1 MVSLLLFF
9 GVNDA
14 YAETKLTASDA
25 AADDR
30 FGNSVSVH
38 DDLVAVGTRYN
49 DDNGSNSGSAYV
61 YEKVNGVWT
70 ETKLTASDAA
80 AGDQFGHSVSVYDD
94 LVAVGA
100 HFNDD
105 NGSNSGSAY
114 VYEKVN
120 GVWTETKLT
129 ASDAAANDWFGH
141 SVSVHD
147 DLVAVGTRYN
157 DDNGSNSGSAYV
169 YEKVNGVWTETKL
182 TASDAAANDWFGH
195 SVSVHDDL
203 VAVGAIYNDDGGTNS
218 GSAYVYEKVNGVW
231 TETKLT
237 ASDAAAG
244 DQFGFSVSVYDD
256 LVAVSAVLNDDGGY
270 NSGSAYVYEKVN
282 GVWTETKLTASDAAA
297 NDWFGHSVSVHDDL
311 VAVGAIYNDDGGT
324 NSGSAYVYEKVNGV
338 WTETKLTASD
348 AAAGDQFG
356 FSVSV
361 YDDLVA
367 VSAVLNDDGGY
378 NSGSAYVYEKV
389 NGVWTETKL
398 TASDAA
404 AGDQFGH
411 SVSVYDDLVAV
422 GTRYNDDNGSN
433 SGSAYVYEKVNG
445 VWTETKLTASD
456 AAANDWFGY
465 SVSVYDDLVAVGA
478 IYNDDN
484 GSNSGSAY
492 VYGTIPP
499 TITIAGYNPQY
510 ITIGSGYTEL
520 GAITNDGS
528 TVAINSSSFVDSIGS
543 YSIYYDSSNA
553 FGNAVQK
560 IRNVTVYSTGNFTIG
575 NLSISEINPLR
586 ISPISFDRK
595 DIEHENQDINNSVL
609 ITIEYP
615 ASFDLDCN
623 VKNKFAHT
631 NQNYTDI
638 TGQTISTYTKQATFS
653 FTNFSN
659 EVITMYCY
667 DSITGEGSTYVIANN
682 DFPML
687 ELFDNF
693 RGGTFGT
700 SGKIG
705 ELDFITVII
714 IIVSMIGF
722 NRKNPVVGVIINAMV
737 IGAAVFLQIIQF
749 ETVMISAIATVVMF
763 VIFAGRNKS

>member
-14 YAETKLTASDA
+14 YAGPFIQTKLTASDA
-25 AADDR
+25 AAGDW

-38 DDLVAVGTRYN
+38 DDLVAVGARYN

-80 AGDQFGHSVSVYDD
+80 AGDWFGNSVSVHDD

-100 HFNDD
+100 IYNDD

-129 ASDAAANDWFGH
+129 ASDAAAGDWFGN

-147 DLVAVGTRYN
+147 DLVAVGAIYNDDNGSNSGSAYVYEKVNGVWTETKLTASDAAAGDWFGNSVSVYDDLVAVGARYN

-182 TASDAAANDWFGH
+182 TASDAAADDHFG
-195 SVSVHDDL
+195 
-203 VAVGAIYNDDGGTNS
+203 N
-218 GSAYVYEKVNGVW
+218 
-231 TETKLT
+231 
-237 ASDAAAG
+237 
-244 DQFGFSVSVYDD
+244 
-256 LVAVSAVLNDDGGY
+256 
-270 NSGSAYVYEKVN
+270 
-282 GVWTETKLTASDAAA
+282 
-297 NDWFGHSVSVHDDL
+297 
-311 VAVGAIYNDDGGT
+311 
-324 NSGSAYVYEKVNGV
+324 
-338 WTETKLTASD
+338 
-348 AAAGDQFG
+348 
-356 FSVSV
+356 
-361 YDDLVA
+361 
-367 VSAVLNDDGGY
+367 
-378 NSGSAYVYEKV
+378 
-389 NGVWTETKL
+389 
-398 TASDAA
+398 
-404 AGDQFGH
+404 

-422 GTRYNDDNGSN
+422 GAFFNDDNGSN

-456 AAANDWFGY
+456 AAAGDWFGN
-465 SVSVYDDLVAVGA
+465 SVSVHDDLVAVGA

-492 VYGTIPP
+492 VYEKVNGVWTETKLTASDAIADDHFGNSVSVYDDLVAVGAFFNDDNGSNSGSAYVHETIPP
-499 TITIAGYNPQY
+499 TITLTGYNPQY
-510 ITIGSGYTEL
+510 ITLGSGYTEL
-520 GAITNDGS
+520 GATANDGS
-528 TVAINSSSFVDSIGS
+528 TVTIDSSSFVDSIGS
-543 YSIYYDSSNA
+543 YSIYYDSSNVYGNA
-553 FGNAVQK
+553 IQKIRTVIVVGPPIITIAGYNPQYITVGSGYTELGATANDGSTVTIDSSSFVDSIGSYSIYYDSSNVYGNAVQK
-560 IRNVTVYSTGNFTIG
+560 IRNVTVYSTGNFTTG
-575 NLSISEINPLR
+575 NLSISEVNPLR

-705 ELDFITVII
+705 ELDFITLMI

>member
-25 AADDR
+25 AAGDR
-30 FGNSVSVH
+30 FGNSVSVYDDLVAVGAVYNDDNGSASGSAYVYEKVNGVWAETKLTASDAAADDYFGYSVSVH
-38 DDLVAVGTRYN
+38 DDLVAVGAIFNDDNGSASGSAYVYEKVNGVWAETKLTASDAAAGDWFGTSVSVYDGLVAVGAIYN
-49 DDNGSNSGSAYV
+49 DDNGTNSGSAYV
-61 YEKVNGVWT
+61 YEKVNGVWA

-80 AGDQFGHSVSVYDD
+80 ADDRFGNSVSVYDDLVVVGAIFNDDNGFNSGSAYVYEKVNGVWAETKLTASDAAANDRFGRSVSVHDDLVVVGAVYNDDNGLSSGSAYVYEKVNGVWAETKLTASDAVAGDRFGNSVSVYDD

-100 HFNDD
+100 AFNDD

-129 ASDAAANDWFGH
+129 ASDAAADDWFGN
-141 SVSVHD
+141 SVSVYD
-147 DLVAVGTRYN
+147 G
-157 DDNGSNSGSAYV
+157 
-169 YEKVNGVWTETKL
+169 
-182 TASDAAANDWFGH
+182 
-195 SVSVHDDL
+195 L
-203 VAVGAIYNDDGGTNS
+203 VAVGA
-218 GSAYVYEKVNGVW
+218 A
-231 TETKLT
+231 
-237 ASDAAAG
+237 
-244 DQFGFSVSVYDD
+244 F
-256 LVAVSAVLNDDGGY
+256 
-270 NSGSAYVYEKVN
+270 
-282 GVWTETKLTASDAAA
+282 
-297 NDWFGHSVSVHDDL
+297 
-311 VAVGAIYNDDGGT
+311 
-324 NSGSAYVYEKVNGV
+324 
-338 WTETKLTASD
+338 
-348 AAAGDQFG
+348 
-356 FSVSV
+356 
-361 YDDLVA
+361 
-367 VSAVLNDDGGY
+367 
-378 NSGSAYVYEKV
+378 
-389 NGVWTETKL
+389 
-398 TASDAA
+398 
-404 AGDQFGH
+404 
-411 SVSVYDDLVAV
+411 
-422 GTRYNDDNGSN
+422 
-433 SGSAYVYEKVNG
+433 
-445 VWTETKLTASD
+445 
-456 AAANDWFGY
+456 
-465 SVSVYDDLVAVGA
+465 
-478 IYNDDN
+478 NDDN

-492 VYGTIPP
+492 VYGSRALI
-499 TITIAGYNPQY
+499 ITLTGYNPQY
-510 ITIGSGYTEL
+510 VILGSGYTEL
-520 GAITNDGS
+520 GATANDGS

-553 FGNAVQK
+553 FGNAAQK
-560 IRNVTVYSTGNFTIG
+560 IRNVTVYSTGNFTTG

-705 ELDFITVII
+705 ELDFITLII

>member
-1 MVSLLLFF
+1 MKILLFFVPYLPVVFVLVSLLLFF

-25 AADDR
+25 AVNDHFGFSVSVHDDLVAVGAHYNDDGGFNSGSAYVYEKVNGVWTETKLTASDAAAYDY

-38 DDLVAVGTRYN
+38 DDLVAVGAVLN
-49 DDNGSNSGSAYV
+49 DDGGFNSGSAYVYEKVNGVWTETKLTASDAAAYDYFGNSVSVHDDLVAVGAVLNDDGGSNSGSAYV

-80 AGDQFGHSVSVYDD
+80 VNDHFGFSVSVHDD

-100 HFNDD
+100 HYNDD
-105 NGSNSGSAY
+105 GGSASGSAY

-129 ASDAAANDWFGH
+129 ASDAAADDYFG
-141 SVSVHD
+141 
-147 DLVAVGTRYN
+147 N
-157 DDNGSNSGSAYV
+157 
-169 YEKVNGVWTETKL
+169 
-182 TASDAAANDWFGH
+182 

-203 VAVGAIYNDDGGTNS
+203 VAVGAHYNDDGGSAS
-218 GSAYVYEKVNGVW
+218 GSAYVYE
-231 TETKLT
+231 
-237 ASDAAAG
+237 
-244 DQFGFSVSVYDD
+244 
-256 LVAVSAVLNDDGGY
+256 
-270 NSGSAYVYEKVN
+270 
-282 GVWTETKLTASDAAA
+282 
-297 NDWFGHSVSVHDDL
+297 
-311 VAVGAIYNDDGGT
+311 
-324 NSGSAYVYEKVNGV
+324 
-338 WTETKLTASD
+338 
-348 AAAGDQFG
+348 
-356 FSVSV
+356 
-361 YDDLVA
+361 
-367 VSAVLNDDGGY
+367 
-378 NSGSAYVYEKV
+378 
-389 NGVWTETKL
+389 
-398 TASDAA
+398 
-404 AGDQFGH
+404 
-411 SVSVYDDLVAV
+411 
-422 GTRYNDDNGSN
+422 
-433 SGSAYVYEKVNG
+433 
-445 VWTETKLTASD
+445 
-456 AAANDWFGY
+456 
-465 SVSVYDDLVAVGA
+465 
-478 IYNDDN
+478 
-484 GSNSGSAY
+484 
-492 VYGTIPP
+492 TIPP
-499 TITIAGYNPQY
+499 TITLTGYNPQY
-510 ITIGSGYTEL
+510 IILGSGYTEL

-528 TVAINSSSFVDSIGS
+528 TVTINSSSFVDSIGS

-553 FGNAVQK
+553 YDNAVQK
-560 IRNVTVYSTGNFTIG
+560 IRTVIVYSTGNFTVG

-659 EVITMYCY
+659 EVIIMYCY

-687 ELFDNF
+687 EVFDNF

>member
-1 MVSLLLFF
+1 MKILLFFVPYLPVVFVLVSLLLFF

-14 YAETKLTASDA
+14 YAGPFIQTKLTASDAAAGDHFGNSVSVHDDLVAVGARFNDDNGSASGSAYVYEKVNGVWTETKLTASDAAAGDYFGNSVSVHDDLVAVGAHFNDDNGSASGSAYVYEKVNGVWTETKLTASDA
-25 AADDR
+25 AADDYFGFSVSVHDDLVAVGARFNDDNGSASGSAYVYEKVNGVWTETKLTASDAAANDWFGNSVSVHDDLVAVGARYNDDGGSASGSAYVYEKVNGVWTETKLTASDAAAGDHFGNSVSVHDDLVAVGARFNDDNGSASGSAYVYEKVNGVWTETKLTASDAAANDR

-38 DDLVAVGTRYN
+38 DDLVAVGAFLN

-80 AGDQFGHSVSVYDD
+80 AD
-94 LVAVGA
+94 
-100 HFNDD
+100 
-105 NGSNSGSAY
+105 
-114 VYEKVN
+114 
-120 GVWTETKLT
+120 
-129 ASDAAANDWFGH
+129 DWFGF

-147 DLVAVGTRYN
+147 DLVAVGAFYN

-169 YEKVNGVWTETKL
+169 HE
-182 TASDAAANDWFGH
+182 
-195 SVSVHDDL
+195 
-203 VAVGAIYNDDGGTNS
+203 
-218 GSAYVYEKVNGVW
+218 
-231 TETKLT
+231 
-237 ASDAAAG
+237 
-244 DQFGFSVSVYDD
+244 
-256 LVAVSAVLNDDGGY
+256 
-270 NSGSAYVYEKVN
+270 
-282 GVWTETKLTASDAAA
+282 
-297 NDWFGHSVSVHDDL
+297 
-311 VAVGAIYNDDGGT
+311 
-324 NSGSAYVYEKVNGV
+324 
-338 WTETKLTASD
+338 
-348 AAAGDQFG
+348 
-356 FSVSV
+356 
-361 YDDLVA
+361 
-367 VSAVLNDDGGY
+367 
-378 NSGSAYVYEKV
+378 
-389 NGVWTETKL
+389 
-398 TASDAA
+398 
-404 AGDQFGH
+404 
-411 SVSVYDDLVAV
+411 
-422 GTRYNDDNGSN
+422 
-433 SGSAYVYEKVNG
+433 
-445 VWTETKLTASD
+445 
-456 AAANDWFGY
+456 
-465 SVSVYDDLVAVGA
+465 
-478 IYNDDN
+478 
-484 GSNSGSAY
+484 
-492 VYGTIPP
+492 TIPP

-510 ITIGSGYTEL
+510 ITLGSGYTEL
-520 GAITNDGS
+520 GATANDGS
-528 TVAINSSSFVDSIGS
+528 TVTIDSSSFVDSIGSYSIYYDSSNVYGNAIQKIRTVIVVGPPIITLAGYNPQYITLGSGYTELGATANDGSTVTINSSSFVDSIGS
-543 YSIYYDSSNA
+543 YSIYYDSSNVY
-553 FGNAVQK
+553 GNAVQK
-560 IRNVTVYSTGNFTIG
+560 IRNVTVYSTGNFTVG
-575 NLSISEINPLR
+575 NLSISEVNPLR

-615 ASFDLDCN
+615 TSFDLDCN

-705 ELDFITVII
+705 ELDFITLII

-722 NRKNPVVGVIINAMV
+722 NRKSPVVGVIINAMV
-737 IGAAVFLQIIQF
+737 IGAAVSLQIIQF

>member
-1 MVSLLLFF
+1 MKILLFFVPYLPVVFVMVSLLLFF

-14 YAETKLTASDA
+14 YAGPFIQTKLTASDA
-25 AADDR
+25 AAGDW

-38 DDLVAVGTRYN
+38 DDLVAVGARYN

-80 AGDQFGHSVSVYDD
+80 AGDWFGNSVSVHDD

-100 HFNDD
+100 IYNDDNGSNSGSAYVYEKVNGVWTETKLTASDAAAGDWFGNSVSVHDDLVAVGAFFNDD

-129 ASDAAANDWFGH
+129 ASDAAAGDWFGN

-147 DLVAVGTRYN
+147 DLVAVGARYN

-182 TASDAAANDWFGH
+182 TASDAAADDHFG
-195 SVSVHDDL
+195 
-203 VAVGAIYNDDGGTNS
+203 N
-218 GSAYVYEKVNGVW
+218 
-231 TETKLT
+231 
-237 ASDAAAG
+237 
-244 DQFGFSVSVYDD
+244 
-256 LVAVSAVLNDDGGY
+256 
-270 NSGSAYVYEKVN
+270 
-282 GVWTETKLTASDAAA
+282 
-297 NDWFGHSVSVHDDL
+297 
-311 VAVGAIYNDDGGT
+311 
-324 NSGSAYVYEKVNGV
+324 
-338 WTETKLTASD
+338 
-348 AAAGDQFG
+348 
-356 FSVSV
+356 
-361 YDDLVA
+361 
-367 VSAVLNDDGGY
+367 
-378 NSGSAYVYEKV
+378 
-389 NGVWTETKL
+389 
-398 TASDAA
+398 
-404 AGDQFGH
+404 

-422 GTRYNDDNGSN
+422 GAFFNDDNGSN

-456 AAANDWFGY
+456 AAAGDWFGN
-465 SVSVYDDLVAVGA
+465 SVSVHDDLVAVGA

-492 VYGTIPP
+492 VYEKVNGVWTETKLTASDAIADDHFGNSVSVYDDLVAVGAFFNDDNGSNSGSAYVHETIPP
-499 TITIAGYNPQY
+499 TITLTGYNPQY
-510 ITIGSGYTEL
+510 ITLGSGYTEL
-520 GAITNDGS
+520 GATANDGS
-528 TVAINSSSFVDSIGS
+528 TVTIDSSSFVDSIGS
-543 YSIYYDSSNA
+543 YSIYYDSSNVYGNA
-553 FGNAVQK
+553 IQKIRTVIVVGPPIITIAGYNPQYITVGSGYTELGATANDGSTVTIDSSSFVDSIGSYSIYYDSSNVYGNAVQK
-560 IRNVTVYSTGNFTIG
+560 IRTVTVYSTGNFTVG
-575 NLSISEINPLR
+575 NLSISEVNPLR

-687 ELFDNF
+687 EVFDNF

-705 ELDFITVII
+705 ELDFITLMI

-722 NRKNPVVGVIINAMV
+722 NRKSPVVGVIINAMV

-749 ETVMISAIATVVMF
+749 ETVMISAMATVVMF

>member
-1 MVSLLLFF
+1 MVSLLLSFF

-25 AADDR
+25 AAGDY
-30 FGNSVSVH
+30 FGHSVSVY
-38 DDLVAVGTRYN
+38 DDLVAVGAVLN
-49 DDNGSNSGSAYV
+49 DDNGSASGSAYV

-80 AGDQFGHSVSVYDD
+80 AGDWFGHSVSVYDD

-105 NGSNSGSAY
+105 NGSASGSAY
-114 VYEKVN
+114 VYEKVS

-129 ASDAAANDWFGH
+129 ASDAAAG
-141 SVSVHD
+141 
-147 DLVAVGTRYN
+147 
-157 DDNGSNSGSAYV
+157 
-169 YEKVNGVWTETKL
+169 
-182 TASDAAANDWFGH
+182 DWFGH

-203 VAVGAIYNDDGGTNS
+203 VAVGAHFNDDNGSAS

-244 DQFGFSVSVYDD
+244 DRFGYSVSVHDD
-256 LVAVSAVLNDDGGY
+256 LVAVGAVLNDDNGS
-270 NSGSAYVYEKVN
+270 NSGSAYVYEKVS

-297 NDWFGHSVSVHDDL
+297 GDWFGHSVSVHDDL
-311 VAVGAIYNDDGGT
+311 VAVGAHFNDDNGSA
-324 NSGSAYVYEKVNGV
+324 SGSAYVYEKVNGV

-348 AAAGDQFG
+348 AAAGDYFG
-356 FSVSV
+356 YSVSV

-367 VSAVLNDDGGY
+367 VGAVLNDDNGSA
-378 NSGSAYVYEKV
+378 SGSAYVYEKV
-389 NGVWTETKL
+389 SGVWTETKL

-404 AGDQFGH
+404 AGDYFGRF
-411 SVSVYDDLVAV
+411 VSVH
-422 GTRYNDDNGSN
+422 
-433 SGSAYVYEKVNG
+433 
-445 VWTETKLTASD
+445 
-456 AAANDWFGY
+456 
-465 SVSVYDDLVAVGA
+465 DDLVAVGA
-478 IYNDDN
+478 VLNDDN
-484 GSNSGSAY
+484 GSDSGSAY
-492 VYGTIPP
+492 VYKTIPP
-499 TITIAGYNPQY
+499 IITLTGYNPQY
-510 ITIGSGYTEL
+510 ITVGSGYTEL
-520 GAITNDGS
+520 GATANDGS
-528 TVAINSSSFVDSIGS
+528 TVTINSSSFVDSINS

-560 IRNVTVYSTGNFTIG
+560 IRNVTVYSTGNFTTG
-575 NLSISEINPLR
+575 NLSISEVNPLR

-705 ELDFITVII
+705 ELDFITLII

-722 NRKNPVVGVIINAMV
+722 NRKSPVVGVIINAMV
-737 IGAAVFLQIIQF
+737 IGAAVSLQIIQF

>member
-1 MVSLLLFF
+1 MKILLSFVPYLPVVFVLVSLLLFF

-14 YAETKLTASDA
+14 YAGPFIQTKLTASDAAANDWFGHSVSVHDDLVAVGAIFNDDNGLNSGSAYVYEKVNGVWTETKLTASDA
-25 AADDR
+25 AADDH
-30 FGNSVSVH
+30 FGYSVSVY
-38 DDLVAVGTRYN
+38 DDLVAVGAHYN

-80 AGDQFGHSVSVYDD
+80 ADDWFGHSVSAYDDLVAVGARYNDDNGPNSGSAYVYEKVNGVWTETKLTASDAAAYDWFGHSVSVYDD

-100 HFNDD
+100 HYNDDNGLNSGSVYVYEKVNGVWTETKLTASDAAADDRFGTSVSAYDDLVAVGAIFNDDNGSASGSAYVYEKVNGVWTETKLTASDAATNDRFGRSVSVYDDLVAVGARFNDD

-129 ASDAAANDWFGH
+129 ASDAAA
-141 SVSVHD
+141 D
-147 DLVAVGTRYN
+147 DY
-157 DDNGSNSGSAYV
+157 
-169 YEKVNGVWTETKL
+169 
-182 TASDAAANDWFGH
+182 
-195 SVSVHDDL
+195 
-203 VAVGAIYNDDGGTNS
+203 
-218 GSAYVYEKVNGVW
+218 
-231 TETKLT
+231 
-237 ASDAAAG
+237 
-244 DQFGFSVSVYDD
+244 FGFSVSVYDD
-256 LVAVSAVLNDDGGY
+256 LVAVGAVFNDDG
-270 NSGSAYVYEKVN
+270 
-282 GVWTETKLTASDAAA
+282 
-297 NDWFGHSVSVHDDL
+297 
-311 VAVGAIYNDDGGT
+311 
-324 NSGSAYVYEKVNGV
+324 
-338 WTETKLTASD
+338 
-348 AAAGDQFG
+348 
-356 FSVSV
+356 
-361 YDDLVA
+361 
-367 VSAVLNDDGGY
+367 
-378 NSGSAYVYEKV
+378 
-389 NGVWTETKL
+389 
-398 TASDAA
+398 
-404 AGDQFGH
+404 
-411 SVSVYDDLVAV
+411 
-422 GTRYNDDNGSN
+422 GSN
-433 SGSAYVYEKVNG
+433 SGSAYVHE
-445 VWTETKLTASD
+445 
-456 AAANDWFGY
+456 
-465 SVSVYDDLVAVGA
+465 
-478 IYNDDN
+478 
-484 GSNSGSAY
+484 
-492 VYGTIPP
+492 TIPP
-499 TITIAGYNPQY
+499 TITLTGYNPQY
-510 ITIGSGYTEL
+510 ITLGSGYTEL
-520 GAITNDGS
+520 GATANDGS
-528 TVAINSSSFVDSIGS
+528 TVTIDSSSFVDSIGS
-543 YSIYYDSSNA
+543 YSIYYDSSNVY
-553 FGNAVQK
+553 GNATQK
-560 IRNVTVYSTGNFTIG
+560 IRTVIVVGPPIITLTGYNPQYIILGSGYTELGATANDGSTVTIDSSSFVDSIGSYSIYYDSSNVYGNATQKIRTVTVYSTGNFTVG

-667 DSITGEGSTYVIANN
+667 DSITGEGSTYVITNN

-687 ELFDNF
+687 EVFDNF

-722 NRKNPVVGVIINAMV
+722 NRKSPVVGVIINAMV

>member
-1 MVSLLLFF
+1 MKILLFFVPYLPVVFVMVSLLLFF

-25 AADDR
+25 AADDW
-30 FGNSVSVH
+30 FGFSVSVH
-38 DDLVAVGTRYN
+38 DDLVAVGAIYNDDNGSNSGSAYVYEKVNGVWTETKLTASDAATHDNFGYSVSVHDDLVAVGAIFNDDNGSNSGSAYVYEKVNGVWTGTKLTASDAAAHDYFGYSVSVHDDLVAVGAIYNDDNGSASGSAYVYEKVNGVWTGTKLTASDAAAHDYFGRSISVHDDLVAVGAHYNDDNGSASGSAYVYEKVNGVWTGTKLTASDAAANDQFGYSVSVHDDLVAVGAHYN

-80 AGDQFGHSVSVYDD
+80 ADDQFGYSVSVYDD

-100 HFNDD
+100 VLNDD

-129 ASDAAANDWFGH
+129 ASDAAADDWFG
-141 SVSVHD
+141 
-147 DLVAVGTRYN
+147 Y
-157 DDNGSNSGSAYV
+157 
-169 YEKVNGVWTETKL
+169 
-182 TASDAAANDWFGH
+182 F
-195 SVSVHDDL
+195 VSVHDDL
-203 VAVGAIYNDDGGTNS
+203 VAVGAVLNDDNGSAS
-218 GSAYVYEKVNGVW
+218 GSAYVYESRPLII
-231 TETKLT
+231 TLT
-237 ASDAAAG
+237 
-244 DQFGFSVSVYDD
+244 
-256 LVAVSAVLNDDGGY
+256 
-270 NSGSAYVYEKVN
+270 
-282 GVWTETKLTASDAAA
+282 
-297 NDWFGHSVSVHDDL
+297 
-311 VAVGAIYNDDGGT
+311 
-324 NSGSAYVYEKVNGV
+324 
-338 WTETKLTASD
+338 
-348 AAAGDQFG
+348 
-356 FSVSV
+356 
-361 YDDLVA
+361 
-367 VSAVLNDDGGY
+367 
-378 NSGSAYVYEKV
+378 
-389 NGVWTETKL
+389 
-398 TASDAA
+398 
-404 AGDQFGH
+404 
-411 SVSVYDDLVAV
+411 
-422 GTRYNDDNGSN
+422 
-433 SGSAYVYEKVNG
+433 
-445 VWTETKLTASD
+445 
-456 AAANDWFGY
+456 
-465 SVSVYDDLVAVGA
+465 
-478 IYNDDN
+478 
-484 GSNSGSAY
+484 
-492 VYGTIPP
+492 
-499 TITIAGYNPQY
+499 GYNPQY
-510 ITIGSGYTEL
+510 ITVGSGYTEL
-520 GAITNDGS
+520 GATTNDGS
-528 TVAINSSSFVDSIGS
+528 TVTINSSSFVDSIGS

-553 FGNAVQK
+553 FGNATQK
-560 IRNVTVYSTGNFTIG
+560 IRNVTVYSTGNFTTG
-575 NLSISEINPLR
+575 NLSISEVNPLR

-659 EVITMYCY
+659 EVITIYCY

-705 ELDFITVII
+705 ELDFITLII

>member
-1 MVSLLLFF
+1 MKILLFFVPYLPVVFVMVSLLLFF

-14 YAETKLTASDA
+14 YAGPFIQTKLTASDA
-25 AADDR
+25 AAGDW
-30 FGNSVSVH
+30 FGNSVSVY
-38 DDLVAVGTRYN
+38 DDLVAVGARYN

-80 AGDQFGHSVSVYDD
+80 AGDWFGNSVSVYDD

-100 HFNDD
+100 
-105 NGSNSGSAY
+105 
-114 VYEKVN
+114 
-120 GVWTETKLT
+120 
-129 ASDAAANDWFGH
+129 
-141 SVSVHD
+141 
-147 DLVAVGTRYN
+147 RYN

-182 TASDAAANDWFGH
+182 TASDAAAGDWFG
-195 SVSVHDDL
+195 
-203 VAVGAIYNDDGGTNS
+203 N
-218 GSAYVYEKVNGVW
+218 
-231 TETKLT
+231 
-237 ASDAAAG
+237 
-244 DQFGFSVSVYDD
+244 
-256 LVAVSAVLNDDGGY
+256 
-270 NSGSAYVYEKVN
+270 
-282 GVWTETKLTASDAAA
+282 
-297 NDWFGHSVSVHDDL
+297 
-311 VAVGAIYNDDGGT
+311 
-324 NSGSAYVYEKVNGV
+324 
-338 WTETKLTASD
+338 
-348 AAAGDQFG
+348 
-356 FSVSV
+356 
-361 YDDLVA
+361 
-367 VSAVLNDDGGY
+367 
-378 NSGSAYVYEKV
+378 
-389 NGVWTETKL
+389 
-398 TASDAA
+398 
-404 AGDQFGH
+404 

-422 GTRYNDDNGSN
+422 GARYNDDNGSN

-456 AAANDWFGY
+456 AAAGDWFGN

-478 IYNDDN
+478 RYNDDN

-492 VYGTIPP
+492 VYEKVNGVWTETKLTASDAAADDHFGNSVSVYDDLVAVGAFFNDDNGSNSGSAYVYEKVNGVWTETKLTASDAAAGDWFGNSVSVYDDLVAVGAFFNDDNGSNSGSAYVYEKVNGVWTETKLTASDAAADDHFGNSVSVYDDLVAVGAFFNDDNGSNSGSAYVYETIPP
-499 TITIAGYNPQY
+499 TITLTGYNPQY
-510 ITIGSGYTEL
+510 IILGSGYTEL
-520 GAITNDGS
+520 GATANDGS
-528 TVAINSSSFVDSIGS
+528 TVTIDSSSFVDSIGS
-543 YSIYYDSSNA
+543 YSIYYDSSNVYGNA
-553 FGNAVQK
+553 IQKIRTVIVVGPPIITIAGYNPQYITVGSGYTELGATANDGSTVTIDSSSFVDSIGSYSIYYDSSNVYGNAVQK
-560 IRNVTVYSTGNFTIG
+560 IRTVTVYSTGNFTVG

-687 ELFDNF
+687 QLFDNF

-705 ELDFITVII
+705 ELDFITLII
-714 IIVSMIGF
+714 ISVSMIGF

-737 IGAAVFLQIIQF
+737 IGAAVSLQIIQF